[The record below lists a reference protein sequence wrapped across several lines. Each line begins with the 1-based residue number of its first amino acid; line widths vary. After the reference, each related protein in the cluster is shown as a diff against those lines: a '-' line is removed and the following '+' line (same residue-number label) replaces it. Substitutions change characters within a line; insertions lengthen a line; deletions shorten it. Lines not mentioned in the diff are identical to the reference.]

1 MTPKPTLLLI
11 DDEERILRSLAML
24 FRGDYRLYT
33 TTDPQEALAIIARE
47 PVHVIASDQR
57 MPIMRGADL
66 LKLVKEKSPN
76 TMRLLLTGYS
86 ELEAVVAS
94 VNEGEI
100 FRFINKP
107 WDAAELRDTVRQA
120 AEISRSLMAAG
131 PVAPPLPL
139 MTETGT
145 FVAPAALAAARP
157 GDILRA
163 GETLLVIDD
172 DVEVVQAVQEIVGP
186 SMTVMWA
193 QTLDQAMTAIEQH
206 EIAVIVSELVVKRET
221 VTPLLKLLKA
231 QHPEVVTLVLTPFQD
246 VGVFIGLINQGQVY
260 RLLPKPVRRGPLG
273 MNIASALRHHRALRD
288 APKLRAAYQVE
299 KIKQPEEAS
308 GSVANRVMGLL
319 SRIRGR
325 SGATSH

>member
-1 MTPKPTLLLI
+1 MTAKPTLLLI

-24 FRGDYRLYT
+24 FRGDYLLHA
-33 TTDPQEALAIIARE
+33 TTDPHQALAIVERE
-47 PVHVIASDQR
+47 PVHVIVSDQR
-57 MPIMRGADL
+57 MPVMRGAEL
-66 LKLVKEKSPN
+66 LRQVKEKSPN

-120 AEISRSLMAAG
+120 ADIARALMAAG
-131 PVAPPLPL
+131 PVAPPQPL
-139 MTETGT
+139 LTETGS
-145 FVAPAALAAARP
+145 FVVPIAPP
-157 GDILRA
+157 A
-163 GETLLVIDD
+163 GEYLMVIDD
-172 DVEVVQAVQEIVGP
+172 DAEVVRAVQEIVGP
-186 SMTVMWA
+186 SLAVLWA
-193 QTLDQAMTAIEQH
+193 QSLDRAMELLEQH
-206 EIAVIVSELVVKRET
+206 EISLIISELVVRHES

-231 QHPEVVTLVLTPFQD
+231 QHPEVVTIVLTPFQD
-246 VGVFIGLINQGQVY
+246 VSVFIGLINQGQVY

-273 MNIASALRHHRALRD
+273 MNIGSALRHHRALRD

-299 KIKQPEEAS
+299 KIRQPEELSS
-308 GSVANRVMGLL
+308 GVAARVMGLL

-325 SGATSH
+325 TAAGHA